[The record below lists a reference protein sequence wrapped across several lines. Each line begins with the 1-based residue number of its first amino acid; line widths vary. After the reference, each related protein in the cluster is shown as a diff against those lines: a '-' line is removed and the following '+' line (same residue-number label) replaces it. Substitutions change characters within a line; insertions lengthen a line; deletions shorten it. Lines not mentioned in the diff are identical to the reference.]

1 MAGPVGLFDQA
12 NFLPHGY
19 CLSWSPELLWTMVAA
34 DAVIAL
40 SYYSIPL
47 ALLYFVF
54 KRRNLQ
60 FHWMFVLF
68 SVFIFACGTTHLVSI
83 LNIWKPAYWLDA
95 TLKSITAVVSMATAI
110 FLWPLVPRA
119 SRFIDEKQRAA
130 QELAE
135 VNRRLSESLELLRRR
150 SSELDRL
157 NVMSDLLQTSR
168 NLDDFGTTIV
178 SAVNDLGVSPR
189 GALYLR
195 ETGQPLMRAIA
206 SWGDAQ
212 LRDSVLPAEQCHA
225 LTGRG
230 GERCDS
236 EDRCALFQTL
246 AHNHICAPL
255 VAGGDILGILHFRA
269 VADEQDPH
277 VRAVIETLAER
288 ASVALANI
296 RLRENLVARS
306 IRDPLTG
313 LFNRRFL
320 DEALPLEEGRARRSG
335 GGFGVVM
342 FDLDRFKQ
350 LNDTCG
356 HDAGDAALRAFA
368 KLLQGSVRSGDIA
381 CRYGGEEFVL
391 VLPGLSLADAVHR
404 AERIRW
410 ALSRQ
415 LLEHCGEMLGPV
427 TVSAGVAA
435 YPDQGSDV
443 ATVMRA
449 ADRALYRAK
458 ENGRNRVEVAP
469 VA

>member
-1 MAGPVGLFDQA
+1 MAGLAGLFDQA
-12 NFLPHGY
+12 GFLPHGY

-34 DAVIAL
+34 DAVIVL

-54 KRRNLQ
+54 KRKDLQ

-83 LNIWKPAYWLDA
+83 VNIWKPAYWLDA
-95 TLKSITAVVSMATAI
+95 MLKSITAVVSMATAI

-130 QELAE
+130 QELAA
-135 VNRRLSESLELLRRR
+135 VNRRLSDSLELLRKR

-168 NLDDFGTTIV
+168 NIDDFGSTV
-178 SAVNDLGVSPR
+178 VRAVNDLGVSPL

-195 ETGQPLMRAIA
+195 EPGQPLMRAVA

-212 LRDSVLPAEQCHA
+212 LQDSVLPAEQCHA

-230 GERCDS
+230 DDHCDTQ
-236 EDRCALFQTL
+236 DRCALLQSL
-246 AHNHICAPL
+246 GHNHVCAPL
-255 VAGGDILGILHFRA
+255 VSGGDILGILHFRA
-269 VADEQDPH
+269 VPNPDDPH
-277 VRAVIETLAER
+277 TKAVVETLAER
-288 ASVALANI
+288 AAVALANI
-296 RLRENLVARS
+296 RLRENLVAKS

-320 DEALPLEEGRARRSG
+320 DEAMPLEEGRARRSG

-350 LNDTCG
+350 LNDTYG

-368 KLLQGSVRSGDIA
+368 KLLQGNVRSGDIA

-391 VLPGLSLADAVHR
+391 VLPGASLADAVHR

-415 LLEHCGEMLGPV
+415 TLEHCGEVLGAV

-435 YPDQGSDV
+435 YPNQGTE
-443 ATVMRA
+443 ATVIVRA

-469 VA
+469 SV